1 MQIGRRLAQWDA
13 ASGSRFCQIK
23 WIALKNTLASALSP
37 IVLPVFSVFVLFFG
51 ASCRPFFPREVSSA
65 VLAIEGS
72 AAGTFAGQTTRL
84 TPNEWLLPGTKIA
97 TAPGSRLDLMLLP
110 GILVELAGATEI
122 EITRLRFAR
131 DGDETLRP
139 MQAREASLRLLRGTL
154 VVAIGQ
160 SQMRSRIFIESPAG
174 DLTAFDL
181 RTFKIRLDGE
191 QRAGHVRA
199 GQSQF
204 QTGGR
209 CRPGHDRARLFCRM
223 APTDREPRAAAESDF
238 NIQAEVPEILQRG
251 KAAFSSSEN
260 FGFGFSPWVREWQPK
275 ASQELS

>member
-1 MQIGRRLAQWDA
+1 MDR
-13 ASGSRFCQIK
+13 
-23 WIALKNTLASALSP
+23 LKNTLASARLP

-51 ASCRPFFPREVSSA
+51 ASCRPLFPREVSSA

-97 TAPGSRLDLMLLP
+97 TAPESRLDLMLLP

-181 RTFKIRLDGE
+181 RTFKIWLE
-191 QRAGHVRA
+191 
-199 GQSQF
+199 
-204 QTGGR
+204 GGS
-209 CRPGHDRARLFCRM
+209 ARVM
-223 APTDREPRAAAESDF
+223 S
-238 NIQAEVPEILQRG
+238 VRG
-251 KAAFSSSEN
+251 KVN
-260 FGFGFSPWVREWQPK
+260 FKPAGATAPVTIEPGILPNGPRPNANRGPRRRLISISRRRFRRCCRWKSGSFVSRKVLASVSDRGCGNRERRK
-275 ASQELS
+275 NC